1 MRELV
6 EQIDAH
12 LELDNMEA
20 TRIPCA
26 GDQPSGGSLTPIAG
40 QQQIESNRSD
50 DSIARPYLCC
60 LHLCFL
66 FYIFYFIQLAYL
78 CHQVVVTEQLFS
90 LPGATHIWSPSLVT
104 KHWFLLHL

>member
-1 MRELV
+1 
-6 EQIDAH
+6 
-12 LELDNMEA
+12 MEA
-20 TRIPCA
+20 TRIPYA
-26 GDQPSGGSLTPIAG
+26 GDQPRGGSLIPIAG
-40 QQQIESNRSD
+40 QQQIESSRLD
-50 DSIARPYLCC
+50 DSIARPNLCC

-78 CHQVVVTEQLFS
+78 CHQVVVTKQLFS